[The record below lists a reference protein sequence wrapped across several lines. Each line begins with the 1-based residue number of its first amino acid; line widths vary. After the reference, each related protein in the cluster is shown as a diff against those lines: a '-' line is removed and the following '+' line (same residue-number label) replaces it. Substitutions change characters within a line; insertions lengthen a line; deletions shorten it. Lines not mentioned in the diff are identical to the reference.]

1 MFIGFLSKQYIF
13 CKHPCKLV
21 IKSTVDIFDGT
32 FYHAS
37 YFFLKKTKYQT
48 FSKTEISEQVILCCQ
63 INPYRKRPYTL
74 FSMFRLLSLTG
85 LQN

>member
-1 MFIGFLSKQYIF
+1 MFIDFLSKQYTF

-37 YFFLKKTKYQT
+37 YSFLKKIKYQT
-48 FSKTEISEQVILCCQ
+48 CSKTEISEQVILCC
-63 INPYRKRPYTL
+63 
-74 FSMFRLLSLTG
+74 
-85 LQN
+85 